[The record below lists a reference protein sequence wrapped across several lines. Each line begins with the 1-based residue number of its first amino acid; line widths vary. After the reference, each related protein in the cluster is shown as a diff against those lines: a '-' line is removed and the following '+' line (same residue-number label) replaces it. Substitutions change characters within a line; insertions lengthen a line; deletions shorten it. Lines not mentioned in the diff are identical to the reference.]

1 MNDEALSRELRT
13 QVYEREALI
22 LANAEPDHE
31 LDAWTSWA
39 SRNPLLLD

>member
-1 MNDEALSRELRT
+1 MNDEALRRELRT

-22 LANAEPDHE
+22 LANVEPDHE

-39 SRNPLLLD
+39 SRNPVHLD